1 MLATFLNA
9 RMAAKMALPTVAAL
23 LFFSTGCGREHC
35 NSCSSC
41 TSCASDSTQYQAIP
55 SESAANYPAST
66 QAPMYSQA
74 VAAPSYTPGPMAA
87 PQYAPAGPVAG
98 LRGPRSQAELDSIF
112 NSATIQPLPPM
123 PAPSQVLPPQAP
135 AVGGEASWNVPL
147 SREWRHIVV
156 HHSASPTG
164 SAASFDKAHRDR
176 GWDGLGY
183 HFVIGNGSGSGDG
196 QVEVGY
202 RWTRQL
208 AGAHAGNYEYNQ
220 HGVGICL
227 VGDFEHGGPP
237 SARQMDSLRQLIGFL
252 QARANIASAQV
263 IGHGSVPSRN
273 TECPGRHLDM
283 NALRASLGGT
293 LSSSAITPTPMPAPE
308 MAFVD
313 KPAKASFAKSSVD
326 SQKPALIKAVVKP

>member
-1 MLATFLNA
+1 MLSTFLNA
-9 RMAAKMALPTVAAL
+9 RMVAKMVLPTAAAL

-74 VAAPSYTPGPMAA
+74 VAAPSYAPASMSA
-87 PQYAPAGPVAG
+87 PQSAPIAG

-112 NSATIQPLPPM
+112 NNAAIQPLPPM
-123 PAPSQVLPPQAP
+123 PAPSPEQPAPAP

-227 VGDFEHGGPP
+227 VGDFEHNGPP
-237 SARQMDSLRQLIGFL
+237 SARQMASLRQLIGFL

-293 LSSSAITPTPMPAPE
+293 FSSSTPAPGPAPAPE
-308 MAFVD
+308 MAYAD
-313 KPAKASFAKSSVD
+313 KPATAVFAKSAPAA
-326 SQKPALIKAVVKP
+326 QKPALIKAVLKP